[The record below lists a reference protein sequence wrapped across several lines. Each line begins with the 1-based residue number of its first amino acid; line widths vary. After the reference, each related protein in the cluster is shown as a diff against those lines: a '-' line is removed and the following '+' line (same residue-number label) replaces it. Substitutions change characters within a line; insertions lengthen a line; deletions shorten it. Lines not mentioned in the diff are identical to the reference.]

1 MRQRLL
7 LGIYRLTR
15 YYAWAVLV
23 FFLTLAL
30 LSLFFLRNLPINSS
44 LQELLPRNDSLVE
57 RMQEQQKQLED
68 TEEITVL
75 LHLTAAPPSEQAGI
89 DELKAAAQQIHDA
102 ICTPSQTGDATCG
115 EFIWV
120 RYQEPPAPVTPF
132 SFNLTD
138 LENGVAALKAEVEQL
153 NKAATETPNLE
164 EKFGSLTK
172 SYNDITQ
179 ALDQLLSGLVVFS
192 PQAQQIVNLGGKLND
207 LKSFNGSVY
216 TILDQLPSKLTEA
229 QAEIDKVRQ
238 YLNSIEPQQ
247 ASSIDDG
254 LRLSEDKQSLLVS
267 VRPQRSSQEGI
278 DYNGHVIGIV
288 RDSIQ
293 SLHFDA
299 QGIETGLVGPY
310 VFSAES
316 DSEVRRDTSLA
327 TLITIIGVLI
337 LFMVVLRRY
346 FYPLLATFPIL
357 IALIFTVA
365 AAKLFFGGLNLVTAF
380 LPAIVLGLGIDYG
393 IQFIT
398 HYMEERRGSRR
409 VAPALRA
416 TLLIKGRAMLSAAS
430 AASLVMLALGIIA
443 KTAGLSQIGYILAI
457 GVILSCFMTLVLLP
471 ALIIAVNAVL
481 GRRLRSHPPRP
492 WNLTGGARLIIKA
505 RWAIIGFT
513 IIGSI
518 VILFPASK
526 VDFKFV
532 DDNLQPTNLPSNHV
546 SQFIQANFKQG
557 PNRGNV
563 FVFFVENDKAR
574 MVTEQ
579 LSQMEAVDRVEGF
592 YKSIPEPEN
601 LEKIKGFLQEL
612 KSLDPVTPLQA
623 IDRNLEYLH
632 RQLED
637 ADAIRSGLAALSK
650 ELNDGKNQVSNS
662 TGDED
667 LASEFS
673 SLRDSTDRINTRLGD
688 LQEAKTSYTLGSAL
702 FSLDDLIRRIQKA
715 QSDVPTPETVDDFV
729 ANPQKYLSKE
739 LQNRLFYSDPVSG
752 VLKQRV
758 LVYLKSEWLWDSR
771 KYGQFI
777 QDASIISPDFL
788 GLPMLRAELE
798 DYMKV
803 DFKWSTLFAILI
815 IMLVLALDFRG
826 LKLRGA
832 TFFSLIALGLGY
844 LWMLGV
850 MGLQGINFNVANILI
865 SPLLLGLGVDNCVYL
880 FHRFHDF
887 RSQKALNHGAT
898 AKELIEQSTSSTAIP
913 IVANTLAAMISFG
926 SLLIAQ
932 TPILRILG
940 ESAVIG
946 LGFMTLFSLTLLPSI
961 ISLRR

>member
-15 YYAWAVLV
+15 YYAWAVLI

-30 LSLFFLRNLPINSS
+30 LSLLYLRNLPINSS

-75 LHLTAAPPSEQAGI
+75 LHLTASPPSEQDGI
-89 DELKAAAQQIHDA
+89 DKLKAAAEQVHDT
-102 ICTPSQTGDATCG
+102 ICGTSQAGDAACG
-115 EFIWV
+115 EFRWV

-138 LENGVAALKAEVEQL
+138 LENGVAVLKAEVEQL

-164 EKFGSLTK
+164 ELGSLSK
-172 SYNDITQ
+172 KYNDITQ

-192 PQAQQIVNLGGKLND
+192 PQAQQIVDLGKRLND
-207 LKSFNGSVY
+207 LESLNGSIY
-216 TILDQLPSKLTEA
+216 AIFDQLPAKLTEA
-229 QAEIDKVRQ
+229 QDEIGKVRQ
-238 YLNSIEPQQ
+238 YLNSIEPPQ

-278 DYNGHVIGIV
+278 DYNSRVIGIV

-293 SLHFDA
+293 SLHFDT

-316 DSEVRRDTSLA
+316 DGEVRRDTSLA
-327 TLITIIGVLI
+327 TLVTIIGVLI
-337 LFMVVLRRY
+337 LFMLVLRRY

-365 AAKLFFGGLNLVTAF
+365 SAKLLFGGLNLVTAF

-416 TLLIKGRAMLSAAS
+416 TLLIKGRAMLSAAA
-430 AASLVMLALGIIA
+430 AASLVMLALGIVA
-443 KTAGLSQIGYILAI
+443 KTVGLSQIGYILAI

-505 RWAIIGFT
+505 RWLIIGLT

-518 VILFPASK
+518 FMLFPASRIS
-526 VDFKFV
+526 FEFV
-532 DDNLQPTNLPSNHV
+532 DSNLQPTNLPSNHV
-546 SQFIQANFKQG
+546 SQFIQANFTQG

-574 MVTEQ
+574 EVTAELEQ
-579 LSQMEAVDRVEGF
+579 LDAVDHVVGF
-592 YKSIPEPEN
+592 YTYLPKSEN

-612 KSLDPVTPLQA
+612 KSLDPITPLQA

-637 ADAIRSGLAALSK
+637 SDAVRSSLAALSK
-650 ELNDGKNQVSNS
+650 ELNDGENQVRNS
-662 TGDED
+662 TGDEG

-673 SLRDSTDRINTRLGD
+673 GLRDSTDHINMRLGG
-688 LQEAKTSYTLGSAL
+688 LQEAKTSYTLGSTL
-702 FSLDDLIRRIQKA
+702 FNLDDLIRRIQKA
-715 QSDVPTPETVDDFV
+715 QSDIPTPDIVDDFV

-739 LQNRLFYSDPVSG
+739 LQASLFYTDPVTG
-752 VLKQRV
+752 ALKQRV
-758 LVYLKSEWLWDSR
+758 LVYLKSDWLWVSS
-771 KYGQFI
+771 KYDQFI
-777 QDASIISPDFL
+777 QEASAISPDFL
-788 GLPMLRAELE
+788 GLPMLRARLE

-803 DFKWSTLFAILI
+803 DFKWSTVLAVLI
-815 IMLVLALDFRG
+815 IMLVLTLDFRG

-832 TFFSLIALGLGY
+832 TFFSLLALGLGY
-844 LWMLGV
+844 LWLIGV
-850 MGLQGINFNVANILI
+850 MVLQGIHFNVANILI

-887 RSQKALNHGAT
+887 RSQKALNNGAT
-898 AKELIEQSTSSTAIP
+898 TKELIEQSTASTAIP

-926 SLLIAQ
+926 SLLLAQ
-932 TPILRILG
+932 TPILQILG

-961 ISLRR
+961 FALRR